1 MIPHSTGC
9 SSDAMQMLVCPA
21 VRSRTILRLPVTL
34 RIVAVALALC
44 ASGAR
49 AQSSTT
55 PAGSD
60 ADILEHPRRLLLID
74 ARVVVLERGQPFLKV
89 LSLDGRMLQSTGRRG
104 GGPGE
109 FQAPMALAYNRG
121 RRELVVFDAASRRA
135 SVYSLRDSLTFQRAY
150 GVDIAAEDACY
161 MGSRLFV
168 MALEH
173 GSLLHELQPQGPRM
187 VSARH
192 LVELRVKH
200 PLRDYPLFRE
210 QAGQGVLWCDDA
222 TQRVVISSFSANAVH
237 DMDLRRNEQLSFS
250 LRDFTPLDFSAIEG
264 GGLRQSI
271 PSSGEFD
278 ETVAVVSTPSGPRV
292 VLGHATLEYRGAG
305 DYAYYREIS
314 LGQRGAQGPAR
325 RTAWQQVGVSGGAV
339 VCFRTNPAPTLRTFQ
354 SSRCP

>member
-1 MIPHSTGC
+1 V
-9 SSDAMQMLVCPA
+9 A
-21 VRSRTILRLPVTL
+21 L
-34 RIVAVALALC
+34 RIIAVVVLALC
-44 ASGAR
+44 AKSAR

-74 ARVVVLERGQPFLKV
+74 ARVLVLERGQPFLKV
-89 LSLDGRMLQSTGRRG
+89 LSLDGRLLQSTGRRG

-109 FQAPMALAYNRG
+109 FQAPTALAYNRG
-121 RRELVVFDAASRRA
+121 RRELVVLDAASRRA
-135 SVYSLRDSLTFQRAY
+135 SVYSYRDTLVFQRTYA
-150 GVDIAAEDACY
+150 VDVAAEDACY

-173 GSLLHELQPQGPRM
+173 NRLLHELQPQGQRM

-192 LVELRVKH
+192 LVELRVEH

-210 QAGQGVLWCDDA
+210 QAGQGVLFCDNT
-222 TQRVVISSFSANAVH
+222 TQRAVMSSFSANAVH
-237 DMDLRRNEQLSFS
+237 DMDLLRNEQLSFS
-250 LRDFTPLDFSAIEG
+250 LRDFTPLDFAAIQG

-278 ETVAVVSTPSGPRV
+278 ETVAVVSTPTGPRV

-305 DYAYYREIS
+305 DYAYYREIP
-314 LGQRGAQGPAR
+314 LGPRGAQGPAR
-325 RTAWQQVGVSGGAV
+325 RTAWQQVGLSGGAV
-339 VCFRTNPAPTLRTFQ
+339 VCFRSNPAPTLRTFR